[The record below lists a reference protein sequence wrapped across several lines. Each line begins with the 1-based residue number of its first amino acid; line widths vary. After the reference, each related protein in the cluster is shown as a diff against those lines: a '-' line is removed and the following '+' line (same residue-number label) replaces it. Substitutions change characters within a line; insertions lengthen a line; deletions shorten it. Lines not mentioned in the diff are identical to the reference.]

1 MASQDYGCEG
11 LIVSQDG
18 PVVTARL
25 DRPNGNP
32 MSMAVCG
39 ALAHLLGSPP
49 EGAHVLVIAA
59 AGPQF
64 CMGRDR
70 GASDSGGLM
79 SEAEALIGLNQ
90 ALERTSLVTVARVQG
105 HAAGFGAGLAALC
118 DVAVAVRRA
127 QFSFPEARI
136 NLAPAVVL
144 GWLPRIVGR
153 RAAFWLTATAEP
165 VEGDNLVDLG
175 LVNEIVEDE
184 AALDDAVRRRVETL
198 VAVKPRVHAEIRAML
213 RDFEGV
219 PSDKVYAMA
228 GARLV
233 VGSQRR
239 TE

>member
-1 MASQDYGCEG
+1 MDTQDYGCDG
-11 LIVSQDG
+11 LTVSAEG
-18 PVVTARL
+18 PVLTARL

-32 MSMAVCG
+32 MSMAVCA
-39 ALAHLLGSPP
+39 ALTRLLDSPP
-49 EGAHVLVIAA
+49 GGAHVLVVSS

-70 GASDSGGLM
+70 GATDPGGLM

-90 ALERTSLVTVARVQG
+90 TLERTRLVTIARVQG

-118 DVAVAVRRA
+118 DVAIAVRGA
-127 QFSFPEARI
+127 QFSFPESRI

-165 VEGDNLVDLG
+165 VDGDELVRLG

-184 AALDDAVRRRVETL
+184 TALDAAVSRRVEAL
-198 VAVKPRVHAEIRAML
+198 LAAKPRVHAEIRAML

-219 PSDKVYAMA
+219 PSDKAYGMA
-228 GARLV
+228 AARLV

-239 TE
+239 AE